1 MVVLEP
7 GGGVVG
13 GRHVF
18 GNLHRL
24 QVLLAILA
32 EPPTFRFQLAKK
44 KETMRK
50 AIIGV
55 NQSRF
60 LAYFYKNV
68 TVRKSVLGT
77 SRSCLFFSSPKNM
90 TADK

>member
-18 GNLHRL
+18 GNLQRL

-44 KETMRK
+44 KSDYAEGNYWRK
-50 AIIGV
+50 P
-55 NQSRF
+55 
-60 LAYFYKNV
+60 V
-68 TVRKSVLGT
+68 TFP
-77 SRSCLFFSSPKNM
+77 CLFLQKCDRAKVSSWHEPVVFLL
-90 TADK
+90 